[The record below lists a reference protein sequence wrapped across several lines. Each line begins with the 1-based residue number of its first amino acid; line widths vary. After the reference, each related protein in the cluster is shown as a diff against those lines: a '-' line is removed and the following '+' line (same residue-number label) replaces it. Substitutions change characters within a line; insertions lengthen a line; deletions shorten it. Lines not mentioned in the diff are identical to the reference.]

1 MTLKARVVNTEAS
14 AAKAIAETI
23 ARAENAEIFAEKGV
37 ATAARAAIL
46 VVSVARA
53 LVALDAKAENAETFA
68 PKVVK
73 IAHAAISAG
82 NAAKAL
88 VAQEAA
94 VISAADR
101 VEVVAFRVDARP
113 VKVDLA
119 LDRGVDLVLP
129 AMGTGNPVRL
139 TTKKTTLSTGFTR

>member
-23 ARAENAEIFAEKGV
+23 ARAVNAGTFAEKGV
-37 ATAARAAIL
+37 ATAARPAIL
-46 VVSVARA
+46 VASVARA
-53 LVALDAKAENAETFA
+53 LVVLDAKAENAETFA

-73 IAHAAISAG
+73 IAHTAISAG

-101 VEVVAFRVDARP
+101 VAVVAFKGDAHL
-113 VKVDLA
+113 VKADLA
-119 LDRGVDLVLP
+119 LDRVMDLVLP
-129 AMGTGNPVRL
+129 EMEIGNPVRL
-139 TTKKTTLSTGFTR
+139 TTKKTTSYTGFTR

>member
-1 MTLKARVVNTEAS
+1 MTLKARVLNTEGS

-23 ARAENAEIFAEKGV
+23 ARAVNAGTFAEKGV
-37 ATAARAAIL
+37 ATAAQPVIL
-46 VVSVARA
+46 VVNAA
-53 LVALDAKAENAETFA
+53 KDLAALDAKAENAATFA

-119 LDRGVDLVLP
+119 LDREMDLVLP
-129 AMGTGNPVRL
+129 ATGTGNPVQL
-139 TTKKTTLSTGFTR
+139 TIKRTTLSTGFTR